1 MRFNM
6 VTELAHEHPALGWQ
20 LFTAHAHELLVSQ
33 GAFEPMMEA
42 QFVPQILWNAAP
54 LDQIETWARGKVPA
68 EMAPVLARG
77 MASAKL
83 RVTERDLLVREAD
96 KLRKM

>member
-1 MRFNM
+1 
-6 VTELAHEHPALGWQ
+6 
-20 LFTAHAHELLVSQ
+20 
-33 GAFEPMMEA
+33 
-42 QFVPQILWNAAP
+42 
-54 LDQIETWARGKVPA
+54 
-68 EMAPVLARG
+68 MAPVLARG